1 MNSAKVALGKALAI
15 WLLLALAVSPLPAQE
30 LAPPTRP
37 ELEYLKTVNDI
48 GPVRDPELLFLLMA
62 QYQNS
67 NQLTEG
73 IAHFERLLRRFG
85 SKLTPPQRAT
95 YLTALGLLR
104 ATQAP
109 NVPLLWR
116 IGWVRQT
123 SAIFDEAK
131 SITGGRLFVARWG
144 SGIFHARVPALF
156 GRQAEAIE
164 DLEWCLAHAD
174 QAPLPG
180 WVREATFHLAL
191 LIHERDASDPR
202 AVQLLKRTGY
212 TSFDK
217 RDFLTT
223 PFAVNAAT
231 GATFAAPRI
240 REVVPGSVWELSGF
254 EFTEYYFIRS
264 ADRQQLIAIDAGTRS
279 DSARA
284 AYEAL
289 RSKVGELPPLTT
301 VFVTHAHWDHI
312 GGHEAFRALSSG
324 VKFYGRENY
333 RDEIESMLN
342 APRPGSY
349 FFGQRFSMDAI
360 RSYRPD
366 VVVSTTTAVTVGG
379 TEFKLIPVS
388 GGETL
393 DALFIYLPA
402 WRVLFAGDFAMPF
415 FGAPFLEEGN
425 LDGLFAAIDIVE
437 ALAPSHMLHGHE
449 PLNRLFTPLAMTQVK
464 RQLEWLR
471 AEVRTLIRAGMPRSE
486 IHRCNLVPPFIAETP
501 DAQLAYLVVRENF
514 INRLFDHSTG
524 YWQPGLVGLD
534 QLGPRDFGYAYAH
547 YFGLSDSAMVAAVN
561 KMLEHGDLELAARTI
576 DEARLAFP
584 TSQAVRITRVRAYE
598 RLREKYQEFNPFKF
612 FVYSEQIDRETLQ
625 MP

>member
-1 MNSAKVALGKALAI
+1 MSPRRSLRLAL
-15 WLLLALAVSPLPAQE
+15 LLLALVVSPLPAQE
-30 LAPPTRP
+30 LSPPARP
-37 ELEYLKTVNDI
+37 ELEYLKIVNDV
-48 GPVRDPELLFLLMA
+48 GPVQDPELLFLLMV

-67 NQLTEG
+67 NRLTEG
-73 IAHFERLLRRFG
+73 IAHFERLLERYG
-85 SKLTPPQRAT
+85 SGLAPPQRAM
-95 YLTALGLLR
+95 YLSAIGLLR
-104 ATQAP
+104 AAQAP
-109 NVPLLWR
+109 NVSLLSR

-156 GRQAEAIE
+156 GRQAAAIE
-164 DLEWCLAHAD
+164 DLEWCLANAD
-174 QAPLPG
+174 QAPSPG
-180 WVREATFHLAL
+180 WLREADFHLAL
-191 LIHERDASDPR
+191 LIHNRDASDPR
-202 AVQLLKRTGY
+202 ATELLKSSGY
-212 TSFDK
+212 ASFEK

-223 PFAVNAAT
+223 PFAVNATT

-240 REVVPGSVWELSGF
+240 REVVPGWVWALSGF

-284 AYEAL
+284 AYDAL
-289 RSKVGELPPLTT
+289 RSKVGDLPPLTT
-301 VFVTHAHWDHI
+301 VFITHAHWDHI
-312 GGHEAFRALSSG
+312 GGHEAFRALNPG
-324 VKFYGRENY
+324 VKFYGRENN
-333 RDEIESMLN
+333 RDEIENMLN
-342 APRPGSY
+342 APRAGRF
-349 FFGQRFSMDAI
+349 FFGERFSMDAI

-366 VVVSTTTAVTVGG
+366 VVVSKATTVTIGG
-379 TEFKLIPVS
+379 TEVRLIPVG

-393 DALFIYLPA
+393 DALFIFLPA
-402 WRVLFAGDFAMPF
+402 SRVLFAGDFIMPY

-425 LDGLFAAIDIVE
+425 LDGLFAAIDTVQ
-437 ALAPSHMLHGHE
+437 ALAPTHMLHGHE
-449 PLNRLFTPLAMTQVK
+449 TLSRVFTPPVTAQVK

-471 AEVRTLIRAGMPRSE
+471 AEVRALIRAGTPRSE
-486 IHRCNLVPPFIAETP
+486 IHRRNLVPPFIAEMP

-514 INRLFDHSTG
+514 INRLFDQSTG

-534 QLGPRDFGYAYAH
+534 HLAPQDIGYAYAR
-547 YFGLSDSAMVAAVN
+547 YFGLSDRAMVAAVD

-576 DEARLAFP
+576 DEAQLAFP
-584 TSQAVRITRVRAYE
+584 ASEPVRNTRVRAYE

-612 FVYSEQIDRETLQ
+612 FIYSEQIGRETTQ